1 MKINEGEISTRLG
14 LTGIP
19 ACAEVIIIERD
30 LRLAKLTDAHY
41 HVSNVST
48 KDSIDIIKKAKEDGI
63 KITRY
68 KPVWWKE
75 GLSKTT
81 VKGRPRK
88 PSFGPTTPIEG
99 I

>member
-1 MKINEGEISTRLG
+1 MDYNFNVDDEEIDRSDW
-14 LTGIP
+14 
-19 ACAEVIIIERD
+19 IE
-30 LRLAKLTDAHY
+30 KVY
-41 HVSNVST
+41 Y
-48 KDSIDIIKKAKEDGI
+48 EDGI

-81 VKGRPRK
+81 VKGRHWK